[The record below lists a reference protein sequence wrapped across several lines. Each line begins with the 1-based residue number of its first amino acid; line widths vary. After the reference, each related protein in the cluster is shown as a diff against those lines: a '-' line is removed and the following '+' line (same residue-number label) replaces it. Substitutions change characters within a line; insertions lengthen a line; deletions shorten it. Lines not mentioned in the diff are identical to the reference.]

1 MNIKSVIAII
11 GLIIIFIGTAMLIA
25 IPFSL
30 YYSDGS
36 IGSIIISSL
45 ICFSVGAVLYF
56 SFKQTSVELGVRDGF
71 AVVTFSWIAMSIFG
85 SLPFL
90 ISGYIPSI
98 TDAFFE
104 TVSGFTTTGASI
116 LKDVEALPSGLLFW
130 RSMTQWIGGMGII
143 VMSIAILPIL
153 GVGGM
158 QLFKAEAPGHT
169 VDKIKPR
176 IGETA
181 KVLWKVYILFSA
193 AQTLLLMI
201 GGLSF
206 FEALNHTFATM
217 ATGGFSTKNASVA
230 HFNSPYIDIVITIF
244 MFMAGVNFVL
254 HYRGLNG
261 DVKSYFKNS
270 EFLFY
275 SGLTIL
281 AIILTSVFLLFHGN
295 YSSIGEVLRFSS
307 FQVVSIFTTT
317 GFATADYEL
326 WPIAIQFFLF
336 LLMFIGGCAGST
348 GGGIKNMR
356 LLILLR
362 NGTVELRKLIHPK
375 AILPVRFNGRIV
387 PQEII
392 NNILALFAIFIT
404 TFVIATIIMTALG
417 LDIISAMGAVVASLS
432 NIGPGMGSVGPT
444 DNYSHIPILGKWILS
459 ACMIIGRLEFF
470 TVLVIFSRV
479 FWKI

>member
-11 GLIIIFIGTAMLIA
+11 GFIIIFIGTAMLIA

-116 LKDVEALPSGLLFW
+116 LKDVEALPPGLLFW

-158 QLFKAEAPGHT
+158 QLFKAEALGPT

-206 FEALNHTFATM
+206 FEALNHTFTTM

-281 AIILTSVFLLFHGN
+281 AILITSVFLFFHGN

-326 WPIAIQFFLF
+326 WPIAIQFLLF

-417 LDIISAMGAVVASLS
+417 LDIISSMGAVVACLS
-432 NIGPGMGSVGPT
+432 NIGPGLGSVGPT

-479 FWKI
+479 FWKV